1 MVTRCRDAARLIR
14 CRETAMTDPLDHA
27 CVDTLR
33 FARPSRTR
41 PHARR
46 RDLREYGFIVERVVA
61 RANEVLAA

>member
-1 MVTRCRDAARLIR
+1 MA
-14 CRETAMTDPLDHA
+14 DPLDQA

-33 FARPSRTR
+33 FARASRTR

-46 RDLREYGFIVERVVA
+46 QDLREYGFTVERVVV